1 MTECSFCKALSI
13 HKFAE
18 ERSEEGFSYRHRAAL
33 LTVTK
38 HNNSGNEARSVD
50 YIKNGENRLTKP
62 KMSEKTKIPI
72 RCREAP

>member
-13 HKFAE
+13 YKFAE

-50 YIKNGENRLTKP
+50 YIKNGKGCPLNYCPECGKRLK
-62 KMSEKTKIPI
+62 EI
-72 RCREAP
+72 